1 MLSHKIL
8 TNKDIA
14 RTSDYY
20 EDGIDDY
27 FAKENGA
34 CEWQGNGASELNLQG
49 SVESE
54 RFRMLLAGKI
64 SDSAR
69 ISRASTRQD
78 SKQRLGIDL
87 TFSAPKSV
95 SMQALI
101 HGDVAIIRA
110 HEKAVQRTIAV
121 AEERALARKKVGGKS
136 YIEHT
141 GNLTVAKFRHETNRE
156 AEPHLHTHAIV
167 LNITKRSDGEWR
179 ALKNDEIIKSTLYLG
194 SVYNAELADELQKL
208 GLPLRFGRDGNFE
221 LAHISREQLEPFST
235 RSAQVEGLLA
245 EKGLSRESATAAEKQ
260 LANMQSRKKKEFSV
274 DREALHRGWK
284 RKAKELDIDFNRRE
298 APEATRNEREPIP
311 TPAFVP
317 ADEAAKRAVRY
328 AVNHLT
334 ERQSVMD
341 ERVLVDTALKHAVG
355 AARLND
361 IQTEITNQ
369 TRSGYLIVETPRYSP
384 ATEKNGSN
392 TPNNGPA
399 LTRAE
404 WITNVMETGADKRT
418 ARQRVDMAIERGG
431 LVRSESRYT
440 TQTALEREKRT
451 LQIERDG
458 RGQLA
463 PIMDETI
470 AREKLY
476 TTNLNTGQ
484 RDAASLMLTTE
495 NRVIGVQGF
504 AGTGKSH
511 MLDTAKNMIEGQG
524 YHVRAFAPYGSQVKA
539 LRELNVEANTLA
551 SFLKAKDKN
560 IDDRTVLV
568 IDEAGVVPSRI
579 MEQTLKLAEK
589 AGARVVLM
597 GDTAQTKAIEAGR
610 PFDQLQAAGMKTA
623 KMDDIQRQ
631 KNATPE
637 FKSAVELAAQGDAR
651 SSLQRISEIHEIKNN
666 SERRQAIARDYVQLS
681 EQDRDNTIIVS
692 GTNEARREIN
702 KEVRDGLGT
711 SGNGIEFNTLVRRDT
726 TQAERR
732 FSKNYHI
739 GDVIQPEKDYRTG
752 LNRHELYD
760 VIDTGPGNRL
770 TVKAQRDGEVIT
782 FSPATH
788 RKLSVYEPERAELS
802 PGDMVRVTRNDKDL
816 DLANGDRFKVAAVEP
831 GKVTLASKTQTVE
844 LQTDKPLH
852 LDHAYATT
860 VHSAQG
866 LTEDR
871 VLIDADANSR
881 TTAKDVYYVAISR
894 ARYEAK
900 IYTNSV
906 SQLPAAISRDNIKHA
921 ALDLARQKQQKA
933 AEQQAQRSHTANR
946 ETGNR
951 QNRQR
956 QAERGREVG

>member
-1 MLSHKIL
+1 MLSHKVM
-8 TNKDIA
+8 TRQDIGRA
-14 RTSDYY
+14 ANYY
-20 EDGIDDY
+20 EDGVDDY
-27 FAKENGA
+27 YAKEGDA
-34 CEWQGNGASELNLQG
+34 TEWQGAGADELGLQG
-49 SVESE
+49 PVESE
-54 RFRMLLAGKI
+54 RFRELLAGKI
-64 SDSAR
+64 SDDKR

-78 SKQRLGIDL
+78 SKQRIGIDL

-95 SMQALI
+95 SLQALV
-101 HGDVAIIRA
+101 HGDADIIRA
-110 HEKAVQRTIAV
+110 HDRAVQRTIAA
-121 AEERALARKKVGGKS
+121 AEERAQARKKVNGKS
-136 YIEHT
+136 HVEHT
-141 GNLTVAKFRHETNRE
+141 GNLIVAKFRHETSRE
-156 AEPHLHTHAIV
+156 QDPQLHTHAIV

-179 ALKNDEIIKSTLYLG
+179 ALKNDEIIKATRYLG
-194 SVYNAELADELQKL
+194 SVYNAELAAELQNL
-208 GLPLRFGRDGNFE
+208 GHQLRFGRDGNFE
-221 LAHISREQLEPFST
+221 LAHVSREQLEAFSA
-235 RSAQVEGLLA
+235 RSAQVEERLA
-245 EKGLSRESATAAEKQ
+245 EKGLTRETATAAEKQ
-260 LANMQSRKKKEFSV
+260 NATMQSREKKQAV
-274 DREALHRGWK
+274 DREALHREWQ

-298 APEATRNEREPIP
+298 APEATRNEREPMP
-311 TPAFVP
+311 APAFVP

-341 ERVLVDTALKHAVG
+341 ERILVDTALKHAVG

-369 TRSGYLIVETPRYSP
+369 TRAGYLIVETPRYHP
-384 ATEKNGSN
+384 ATEQNSTN
-392 TPNNGPA
+392 DPNRGPS
-399 LTRAE
+399 LTRTE
-404 WITNVMETGADKRT
+404 WIADMVETGADKRT
-418 ARQRVDMAIERGG
+418 ARQRVDMAIDSGR

-470 AREKLY
+470 AREKLN

-524 YHVRAFAPYGSQVKA
+524 YHVRALAPYGSQVKA